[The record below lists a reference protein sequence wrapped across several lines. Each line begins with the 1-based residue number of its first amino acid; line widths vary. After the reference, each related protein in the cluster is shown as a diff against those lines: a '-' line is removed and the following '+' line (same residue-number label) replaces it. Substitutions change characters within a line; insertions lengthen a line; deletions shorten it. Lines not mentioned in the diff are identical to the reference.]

1 MPNQLLDNPQDLLL
15 RVETGVH
22 RGSIVAIKSKK
33 TVLGLE
39 AESLGPSSMC
49 AIIRGSHGTAVRSF
63 GDQVLINGVPTS
75 AHWLKAGDR
84 IELSK
89 SFSAVVEQ
97 LGTIE
102 SEIATLRQLETIS
115 HASPQTDETQETQLQ
130 KTPENHGDAK
140 MLPADDEFA
149 VFEQSFGRNTPS
161 LDSILDVDSGEAQS
175 FSPAS
180 SLLETGDQGPVD
192 SAATTE
198 EQIVGFNPS
207 EEDDEAEPFI
217 EATIL
222 TPESNPTTDKET
234 TINADTFSNHDS
246 ANETVDKSIDDLTH
260 SQLVDGSSFAD
271 PKPTP
276 GQTPEPEG
284 TLASI
289 DSLSQTI
296 DEELSNDDKP
306 KSESVAELLERMKSE
321 GQWGGVPSD
330 ADDSEPVESAEAV
343 EVIAEPEVNAA
354 PVEDDDD
361 VDSYMSRLL
370 SRMRGETE
378 PAPAPAVKSPAKPEQ
393 KKDEVEVRLE
403 EEVVAPPLNNLT
415 SEEFIPKQKAQ
426 RLESLGA
433 MRALANSTARKNV
446 KRSEDSRRKALGHA
460 QIAIGVASFFMALYY
475 ILAGSERIGD
485 SEFGIGV
492 VCLIIAGFLA
502 YRFYTTIVHNEQVD
516 AEEAALAVAKLEAGS
531 NAPPEVAPEVASDV
545 EA

>member
-15 RVETGVH
+15 RVETGAH

-39 AESLGPSSMC
+39 AESIGPSSMC

-63 GDQVLINGVPTS
+63 GDQVLINGAPTS
-75 AHWLKAGDR
+75 AHWLKTGDR
-84 IELSK
+84 IEISN
-89 SFSAVVEQ
+89 SFSAIVEQ

-102 SEIATLRQLETIS
+102 SEISTFRQLEAIS
-115 HASPQTDETQETQLQ
+115 HASPQADETQETQEQESLAIACD
-130 KTPENHGDAK
+130 TTI
-140 MLPADDEFA
+140 PADDEFA
-149 VFEQSFGRNTPS
+149 VFEQSFGHSKPS
-161 LDSILDVDSGEAQS
+161 LDATMDAVADEEQF
-175 FSPAS
+175 FSPAP
-180 SLLETGDQGPVD
+180 SLQETGDQGLVP
-192 SAATTE
+192 SAETAE
-198 EQIVGFNPS
+198 EIIYGYNPS
-207 EEDDEAEPFI
+207 DADEETAQLI

-234 TINADTFSNHDS
+234 TINADTFSNDES

-260 SQLVDGSSFAD
+260 SQLVDGSSFAE
-271 PKPTP
+271 PNPMP
-276 GQTPEPEG
+276 RQTPEPEG

-296 DEELSNDDKP
+296 DEELSNDDQP

-321 GQWGGVPSD
+321 GQWGGVPSE
-330 ADDSEPVESAEAV
+330 ADDSEPAELAEVV
-343 EVIAEPEVNAA
+343 EVVAEPEVVAA

-378 PAPAPAVKSPAKPEQ
+378 PAPVVKSPAKPEP
-393 KKDEVEVRLE
+393 KKVELEERPVAEVE
-403 EEVVAPPLNNLT
+403 PPLNNLT
-415 SEEFIPKQKAQ
+415 SEEFVPKQKAK

-516 AEEAALAVAKLEAGS
+516 AEEAALAVAKLEAS
-531 NAPPEVAPEVASDV
+531 STAPPAAAPDV